1 MRLAR
6 WDQALVDFS
15 TAADLAPGLAGYR
28 LRQATLMFQ
37 QGDAGGAR
45 RVMSGI
51 ARKYGAYAEAH
62 AALAAVEWDAGRAEA
77 AEEQFSR
84 AAALDADAWGSMDAI
99 RAGTRWPPR
108 LLDAMQRF
116 LALEARPQSSGAA
129 AGMQQQ
135 PPPPPV

>member
-62 AALAAVEWDAGRAEA
+62 AALGAWEA
-77 AEEQFSR
+77 AAQ
-84 AAALDADAWGSMDAI
+84 
-99 RAGTRWPPR
+99 
-108 LLDAMQRF
+108 
-116 LALEARPQSSGAA
+116 
-129 AGMQQQ
+129 
-135 PPPPPV
+135 V